1 MAEISKGIPQV
12 GMRFRNLDE
21 AWAFWDAY
29 GGRTGFDVR
38 KRFDKL
44 RKGRKPMKIVAPTQK
59 GAKVSCLCNMS
70 WLLIPKLTS

>member
-29 GGRTGFDVR
+29 GGRTGFNVR
-38 KRFDKL
+38 RSYANN
-44 RKGRKPMKIVAPTQK
+44 KG
-59 GAKVSCLCNMS
+59 NM
-70 WLLIPKLTS
+70 P